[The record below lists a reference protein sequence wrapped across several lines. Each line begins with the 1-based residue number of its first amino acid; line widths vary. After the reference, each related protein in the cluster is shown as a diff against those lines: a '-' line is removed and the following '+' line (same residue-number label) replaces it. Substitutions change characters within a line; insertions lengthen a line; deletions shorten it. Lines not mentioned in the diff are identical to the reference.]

1 MQHSRQLD
9 SAPKFPAREQGNQ
22 RRRGNTLTPE
32 LIIRLSLRKLLI
44 SNSRLETLHRLQLHY
59 LANSRSEQ
67 RELHANSCMPR
78 TFVSRQSIYA
88 RSINDRCRSHIPRK
102 LLSPAHD
109 KFCSLR
115 LRKIVIS
122 LRGGRARGRLS
133 YTAAFIWRANK
144 RKEKWK
150 IIAFYVVFLGN
161 GKQEEKMGKG
171 TELYG
176 SLWPTQCC
184 NVFHE
189 IKATFKH
196 FAVLF
201 FFSSSPFFV
210 CRMKAQ
216 VKILVEL
223 WKIRNNCGVSV
234 TSRPRGSLF
243 ARRIPSREINEFP
256 RGRDQSES
264 RRFHVTNISRESPL
278 ERTRAWT
285 KNLGSY
291 TLAINPTRC
300 WLCGLNP
307 SRALFNAKPLSL
319 SPSPRHPVFH
329 RFSVVRRGRLLAP
342 SSSVC
347 VYRVCT
353 PSRLT

>member
-1 MQHSRQLD
+1 MSKTRRIVSDSDLIDEFITIIVVGGKREKENVRRSLSMQHSRQLD

-133 YTAAFIWRANK
+133 YTAAFI
-144 RKEKWK
+144 
-150 IIAFYVVFLGN
+150 
-161 GKQEEKMGKG
+161 
-171 TELYG
+171 
-176 SLWPTQCC
+176 
-184 NVFHE
+184 
-189 IKATFKH
+189 
-196 FAVLF
+196 
-201 FFSSSPFFV
+201 
-210 CRMKAQ
+210 
-216 VKILVEL
+216 
-223 WKIRNNCGVSV
+223 
-234 TSRPRGSLF
+234 
-243 ARRIPSREINEFP
+243 
-256 RGRDQSES
+256 
-264 RRFHVTNISRESPL
+264 
-278 ERTRAWT
+278 
-285 KNLGSY
+285 
-291 TLAINPTRC
+291 
-300 WLCGLNP
+300 
-307 SRALFNAKPLSL
+307 
-319 SPSPRHPVFH
+319 
-329 RFSVVRRGRLLAP
+329 
-342 SSSVC
+342 
-347 VYRVCT
+347 
-353 PSRLT
+353 